1 MTREEFSAALAG
13 LGLSKPADAAAAL
26 GITARHVYYLAAG
39 RSPVPAHVARVLAC
53 LEALEALSAPWRTNP
68 DISGQGLTNP
78 DKSVKNLTT
87 SKSPEN
93 PAARPGSP
101 GERSDRAPPDFLK
114 ARREPSAPGRRALF
128 APGATPP

>member
-78 DKSVKNLTT
+78 DKSVKNLTNQQ
-87 SKSPEN
+87 KSGKSR
-93 PAARPGSP
+93 RPP
-101 GERSDRAPPDFLK
+101 RL
-114 ARREPSAPGRRALF
+114 PGRAFR
-128 APGATPP
+128 